1 MKKVLISIFCF
12 ILFCIACAVGV
23 QLYFKPYVNEYN
35 DIVTSTDSSEVVID
49 IPKGTAPKQIGILLK
64 ENGCLKSEYTFYL
77 RVRDS
82 EYATKLNYGT
92 FTFRKNMTISEMID
106 TLVNNYYIEEIETV
120 KVTFPEGY
128 SAEQMAVLLEE
139 KGVVTQDEFLNAL
152 TEEYDFEFL
161 TYIPKGEY
169 KYKLQGFLFPATYE
183 FEVGV
188 TAVEVVEKML
198 ETFENR
204 YNKLTDDY
212 SNVFE
217 IITRASVIEKE
228 VKLDSERATVSGVI
242 SNRLEKDML
251 LQIDACVLY
260 PLTEGLYNKT
270 RVLYVDLEID
280 SLYNTYKYKGL
291 PVGPISNPG
300 IASIEAALE
309 PEEHEWFYYHTDE
322 GKKDGSHIFT
332 KTHEEHVK
340 TMQYD

>member
-1 MKKVLISIFCF
+1 MKKVLVGILIFIILSI
-12 ILFCIACAVGV
+12 AGAV
-23 QLYFKPYVNEYN
+23 YFVAPYIMEYK
-35 DIVTSTDSSEVVID
+35 DMPTSKDSSEVVIE
-49 IPKGTAPKQIGILLK
+49 IPKGTATKDIGILLK

-120 KVTFPEGY
+120 KITFPEGY

-139 KGVVTQDEFLNAL
+139 KGIVTQEEFLNAL
-152 TEEYDFEFL
+152 VEEYDYEFIK
-161 TYIPKGEY
+161 YIPDGEY

-183 FEVGV
+183 FEVTV
-188 TAVEVVEKML
+188 TAKDIVDKML
-198 ETFENR
+198 KTFEER
-204 YNKLTDDY
+204 YTKVNSDY
-212 SNVFE
+212 SNIFE
-217 IITRASVIEKE
+217 IVTRASVIEKE
-228 VKLDSERATVSGVI
+228 VKIGSERATVSGVI

-251 LQIDACVLY
+251 LEIDACVLY
-260 PLTEGLYNKT
+260 PLTDGLYNKY
-270 RVLYVDLEID
+270 RVLYADLEID

-309 PEEHEWFYYHTDE
+309 PEEHEWLYYHTDE

-332 KTHEEHVK
+332 KTYDEHVK
-340 TMQYD
+340 TMKYD